1 MILDDYSYCTMTLK
15 DAIDRD
21 EHFLDFLSLGTS
33 AQTTALKNMFIAVW
47 DIYELGGET
56 MYFTQRMMINKF
68 NSIKE
73 YYQNLINAY
82 ETQLDYQDGIKSIV
96 QFDVGD
102 RGSVQRSGSDTY
114 QNENQKIDLPNRS
127 TTGEYISNKDK
138 DNGSTTYGKRE
149 EYIDVKDHKTTTT
162 GNVNVIE
169 QREKYLKYLR
179 NIYYEMV
186 YEFKPCFAM
195 IFG

>member
-1 MILDDYSYCTMTLK
+1 MIIDDYSYCTMTLR
-15 DAIDRD
+15 DALKRD
-21 EHFLDFLSLGTS
+21 EHFIDFLSLSTET
-33 AQTTALKNMFIAVW
+33 QTTTLRNMFIAVW

-56 MYFTQRMMINKF
+56 MYFTQRMLKNKF
-68 NSIKE
+68 DSIKD

-82 ETQLDYQDGIKSIV
+82 EQQLDYQDGIKSVV
-96 QFDVGD
+96 QFDTSD
-102 RGSVQRSGSDTY
+102 RASNQRSGSDSY

-127 TTGEYISNKDK
+127 TTGEYVSNKDK

-149 EYIDVKDHKTTTT
+149 EFIDVKDHTTTTT

-169 QREKYLKYLR
+169 QRTKYLEYLR

-186 YEFKPCFAM
+186 NEFKPCFAM